1 MRPPPLDATLD
12 GTMQELIDDLPEEI
26 ALLDDQCNILA
37 INRAWR
43 ETVEEHG
50 YFDALPGY
58 NYLDLCG
65 RMATEGYGPAVEAA
79 LALEDIASG
88 KHNFWQLVYNGGDRW
103 DGHDYQI
110 CAHRIGVGAQ
120 TVISVTRFDLTEI
133 LELRRAK
140 DVLRHSLNES
150 QSVERQRMAR
160 ELHDSTSQL
169 LAGIGLLLGRL
180 EHQSPNPESK
190 SLVEELQELVREAQQ
205 EIRSISYL
213 AHPPSIEKLG
223 FERAMKSLVDGF
235 ARRAA
240 FESSFEIRGD
250 MHPLSPD
257 VEGTLY
263 RIAQESLSNVH
274 RHARATQVRV
284 LLCFRRRA
292 VHLII
297 TDDGIGISRDTMAGR
312 GSVGVGL
319 SSMRERLTES
329 RGRLS
334 IRRLSPGTAIIASV
348 GRSSAL

>member
-1 MRPPPLDATLD
+1 MPPPLDATLD

-43 ETVEEHG
+43 ETVQEHG
-50 YFDALPGY
+50 YLDAMPGY
-58 NYLDLCG
+58 NYRDLCE
-65 RMATEGYGPAVEAA
+65 RRAIEGYEPAVEAA
-79 LALEDIASG
+79 SALADISSG
-88 KHNFWQLVYNGGDRW
+88 KRSFWQLIYNGGDRW

-110 CAHRIGVGAQ
+110 CVHRIGVGAQ

-140 DVLRHSLNES
+140 DVLRHSLDES

-180 EHQSPNPESK
+180 EHQTPNPESL

-213 AHPPSIEKLG
+213 AHPPSIARLG
-223 FERAMKSLVDGF
+223 FAGAMRTLIEGF

-250 MHPLSPD
+250 KYPLSPAI
-257 VEGTLY
+257 EGTLY
-263 RIAQESLSNVH
+263 RVAQEALSNVH
-274 RHARATQVRV
+274 RHARAMQASV
-284 LLCFRRRA
+284 LLCYRRRA
-292 VHLII
+292 VHLLII
-297 TDDGIGISRDTMAGR
+297 DDGIGISRETLAGK
-312 GSVGVGL
+312 SSDGVGL
-319 SSMRERLTES
+319 SSMGERLAGA

-334 IRRLSPGTAIIASV
+334 IRRLSPGTAIIATV
-348 GRSSAL
+348 GRSRAL